1 LSRPNVTVV
10 LNARD
15 LIRGTSWQYGHYLT
29 GTKESFMSD
38 AYIIETPLM
47 TAGIV
52 AAQEKGFRFYASHPA
67 MFPLEGKVFESVK
80 AAQRAADILAATFR
94 TPPADAGKAAKWGY
108 PRANIEKL
116 GSAWGEAA

>member
-1 LSRPNVTVV
+1 
-10 LNARD
+10 
-15 LIRGTSWQYGHYLT
+15 
-29 GTKESFMSD
+29 MSD

-67 MFPLEGKVFESVK
+67 MYPLEGKVFESVK
-80 AAQRAADILAATFR
+80 SAQRAADILAASLR
-94 TPPADAGKAAKWGY
+94 TPSRADAGKTTKWGY

>member
-1 LSRPNVTVV
+1 
-10 LNARD
+10 
-15 LIRGTSWQYGHYLT
+15 
-29 GTKESFMSD
+29 MSD

-67 MFPLEGKVFESVK
+67 MFSLEGQVFESVK
-80 AAQRAADILAATFR
+80 AAQRAADILAASLR
-94 TPPADAGKAAKWGY
+94 TSQPVLSEKATKWGY

-116 GSAWGEAA
+116 GSAWERAA

>member
-1 LSRPNVTVV
+1 M
-10 LNARD
+10 
-15 LIRGTSWQYGHYLT
+15 T

-38 AYIIETPLM
+38 AYIIETPVM

-67 MFPLEGKVFESVK
+67 MFPLEGKIFESVK
-80 AAQRAADILAATFR
+80 AAQRAADILAAALR
-94 TPPADAGKAAKWGY
+94 TSMPAHAGKATKWGY